1 LQAGFELN
9 SQAAADAAALL
20 FLSERFQND
29 CVSKHLNCILVREIT
44 HKVAAI
50 GKTAFCGVVLLS
62 LALPRSAAQAPASK
76 NETSETAV
84 ATSGKFVDITEKLGI
99 HFRQQSS
106 KTTKKYLL
114 ETMGS
119 GVAVFDYDND
129 GRLDIFFAN
138 GARIDDPMPKGAIP
152 QKDGPEYW
160 NRLYHQKPD
169 GTFEDVT
176 ANAGLAG
183 KGFSTGVAVGDY
195 DNDGFDD
202 LFVAGYGHSVLYHNN
217 GDGTFTDVTASAGVA
232 GSGWATS
239 AAWVDYDNDGRLDLV
254 VARYMIWDF
263 DDIYCGHREEGFRSY
278 CHPDLFKPASVLLYH
293 NDGKGKFTEVS
304 TKAGID
310 KPGKGLGLAIAD
322 YDHDGWMDI
331 LLANDS
337 IPEYLFHN
345 KGDGTFE
352 EIGLPSGVSLDGGG
366 TTFAG
371 MGVDFEDYNND
382 GWPDVIITDL
392 ANQKYALYSNAG
404 DGSFDYTSL
413 SAGLGAI
420 SLLHSGWG
428 VRFLD
433 YDNDG
438 WKDLFTVQSHVMD
451 TIQVNEPHLRYLEP
465 PLLLWNDKGK
475 RFIDVSAQSGEVFR
489 RQWAARGMAV
499 GDLDNDG
506 RLDVVVTSIDGPA
519 WVLRNETQTRNHWI
533 TLKLEGVQSNRD
545 GIGAQVKI
553 STSAGDQYATV
564 TTASSYQSSSD
575 RRMHFGLGPAS
586 SISRIEIRWPSGIK
600 QVLSDVKADQILSI
614 TEAKSTSK

>member
-20 FLSERFQND
+20 FFSEKFQND

-44 HKVAAI
+44 RKVAAI

-76 NETSETAV
+76 NETSETDV

-600 QVLSDVKADQILSI
+600 QVLSDVKADQILTI

>member
-1 LQAGFELN
+1 VVNAIQNRGSGVLKKAAGLLGFLCLIFGQSFVQAQNPANAAPKSPSN
-9 SQAAADAAALL
+9 SGSESRAAVPGKLVDVT
-20 FLSERFQND
+20 ER
-29 CVSKHLNCILVREIT
+29 
-44 HKVAAI
+44 A
-50 GKTAFCGVVLLS
+50 
-62 LALPRSAAQAPASK
+62 
-76 NETSETAV
+76 
-84 ATSGKFVDITEKLGI
+84 GI
-99 HFRQQSS
+99 HFKQQAS
-106 KTTKKYLL
+106 KTSRKYLL

-129 GRLDIFFAN
+129 GRLDIFLAN

-152 QKDGPEYW
+152 QKDGPKYW
-160 NRLYHQKPD
+160 NRLYHQKAD

-176 ANAGLAG
+176 VKAGLQG
-183 KGFSTGVAVGDY
+183 IGYSTGVAVGDY
-195 DNDGFDD
+195 DNDGYDD
-202 LFVAGYGHSVLYHNN
+202 LFVAGYGHSTLYHNN

-254 VARYMIWDF
+254 VARYMVWDF

-293 NDGKGKFTEVS
+293 NDGNGKFTEVS
-304 TKAGID
+304 AKAGID

-345 KGDGTFE
+345 KGNGTFE
-352 EIGLPSGVSLDGGG
+352 EIGLPSGVALDGGG
-366 TTFAG
+366 STFAG

-392 ANQKYALYSNAG
+392 ANQKYALYANAG
-404 DGSFDYTSL
+404 DGSFDYTTL
-413 SAGLGAI
+413 TAGLGPVT
-420 SLLHSGWG
+420 LLHSGWG

-438 WKDLFTVQSHVMD
+438 WKDLFIAQSHVMD
-451 TIQVNEPHLRYLEP
+451 TIQVNEPHLRYQEA
-465 PLLLWNDKGK
+465 PLLLWNDRGTH
-475 RFIDVSAQSGEVFR
+475 FIGVSDRSGEIFHQ
-489 RQWAARGMAV
+489 QWAARSTAT

-506 RLDVVVTSIDGPA
+506 RVDLVVNSIDGPA
-519 WVLRNETQTRNHWI
+519 YVLHNETQTANHWI
-533 TLKLEGVQSNRD
+533 TFNLVGVKSNRD
-545 GIGAQVKI
+545 GIGAQIKI
-553 STSAGDQYATV
+553 STPAGDQYATI

-575 RRMHFGLGPAS
+575 KRAHFGLGTAPSVA
-586 SISRIEIRWPSGIK
+586 RVEIRWPSGAR
-600 QVLSDVKADQILSI
+600 QVLSDVKADQILTV
-614 TEAKSTSK
+614 TEQNSPQE